1 MENEVYLGLKEVF
14 LGIDVAKAKLD
25 VAVFGQK
32 KLAHFPQTPEGID
45 SLCKYALT
53 LQPTLV
59 VLEATGG
66 MEQIAAYALA
76 QRGIPLAIVNPRQA
90 REFAKASGRLAKTDD
105 IDAHSLAHFAQAI
118 RPAVTSLPNEDQQ
131 YLRAL
136 QDRRHQLLEMLQ
148 MEKNRLATTRKA
160 LRKSIEEHIVWLQQR
175 IAESDRDIEQALGE
189 QAEWQETNRQLQ
201 SVPCVGRVTA
211 STLLSYLPE
220 LGQLSGKEIAA
231 LVGVAPFARDSGTLR
246 GRRTVSGGRGRV
258 RAVLYM
264 AALVGV
270 RYNVVLRA
278 FYESLLARGK
288 CKKVAL
294 VACMRKLLV
303 ILNAMVKSG
312 SRWNQPS
319 ADALT
324 GA

>member
-1 MENEVYLGLKEVF
+1 MENEVFLGEVF

-32 KLAHFPQTPEGID
+32 RIAHFPQTPEGIEA
-45 SLCKYALT
+45 LCAYVLP

-59 VLEATGG
+59 VFEATGG
-66 MEQIAAYALA
+66 LEREAAMALSS
-76 QRGIPLAIVNPRQA
+76 RGVALSVINPRQA
-90 REFAKASGRLAKTDD
+90 HEFAKASGRLAKTDD

-118 RPAVTSLPNEDQQ
+118 RPALTSLPEEDQQ
-131 YLRAL
+131 HLRAL

-148 MEKNRLATTRKA
+148 MEKNRLATTRKS

-175 IAESDRDIEQALGE
+175 IADSDGDIEQALSE
-189 QAEWQETNRQLQ
+189 QEGWQATSRQLQ

-264 AALVGV
+264 AALTGV
-270 RYNVVLRA
+270 RYNAVLRS
-278 FYESLLARGK
+278 FYDSLVSRGK

-312 SRWNQPS
+312 SAWCGP
-319 ADALT
+319 APVEAMV
-324 GA
+324 